1 MAQTGTG
8 KTAAFV
14 LPILNSLEKSE
25 TKDSRPIKAL
35 VVAPTRELADQ
46 INQTI
51 IDLGYKTNLRSL
63 ALYGGVNKSPQ
74 DKSLKRGVDIAVA
87 CPGRL
92 LDHVSEGTI
101 DLNHVETCLLY
112 TSPSPRDGL
121 LSRMPSSA

>member
-46 INQTI
+46 INQPI
-51 IDLGYKTNLRSL
+51 IDLAYKTKLRSL
-63 ALYGGVNKSPQ
+63 AL
-74 DKSLKRGVDIAVA
+74 
-87 CPGRL
+87 
-92 LDHVSEGTI
+92 
-101 DLNHVETCLLY
+101 
-112 TSPSPRDGL
+112 
-121 LSRMPSSA
+121 